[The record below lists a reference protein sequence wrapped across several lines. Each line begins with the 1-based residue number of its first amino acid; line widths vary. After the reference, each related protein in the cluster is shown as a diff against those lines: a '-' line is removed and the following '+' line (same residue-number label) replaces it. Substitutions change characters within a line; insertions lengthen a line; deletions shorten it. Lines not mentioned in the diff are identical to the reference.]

1 MDTKRGGMVDF
12 LEGRI
17 ANWKNFCRRLEKLVD
32 RNCMKFRKTNAE
44 SCVWHRMPRS
54 STRWGQTD

>member
-1 MDTKRGGMVDF
+1 MVDF